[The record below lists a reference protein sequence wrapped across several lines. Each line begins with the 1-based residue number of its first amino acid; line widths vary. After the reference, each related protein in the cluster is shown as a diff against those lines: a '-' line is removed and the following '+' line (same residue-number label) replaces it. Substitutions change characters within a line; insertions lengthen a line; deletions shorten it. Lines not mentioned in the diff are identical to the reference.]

1 MRADRLLSIL
11 LLLQVHRRMT
21 ARELAKRLEARS
33 RELAME
39 ALKVA
44 NREANRALAKDKGGN
59 SRWNFG
65 VYIYYEDSD
74 GAPDDG
80 SESGP
85 S

>member
-1 MRADRLLSIL
+1 MHYDSLSPK
-11 LLLQVHRRMT
+11 
-21 ARELAKRLEARS
+21 LAKRLEARS

-65 VYIYYEDSD
+65 VYIYSEDPD
-74 GAPDDG
+74 GAPDDD

>member
-1 MRADRLLSIL
+1 MAAQHAAAAI
-11 LLLQVHRRMT
+11 T
-21 ARELAKRLEARS
+21 ALNR
-33 RELAME
+33 E
-39 ALKVA
+39 ALKIA
-44 NREANRALAKDKGGN
+44 NREANRALAKDEGGN

>member
-1 MRADRLLSIL
+1 
-11 LLLQVHRRMT
+11 
-21 ARELAKRLEARS
+21 
-33 RELAME
+33 ME

-65 VYIYYEDSD
+65 VYVFHEDLD
-74 GAPDDG
+74 GAPDDD
-80 SESGP
+80 SEGGP